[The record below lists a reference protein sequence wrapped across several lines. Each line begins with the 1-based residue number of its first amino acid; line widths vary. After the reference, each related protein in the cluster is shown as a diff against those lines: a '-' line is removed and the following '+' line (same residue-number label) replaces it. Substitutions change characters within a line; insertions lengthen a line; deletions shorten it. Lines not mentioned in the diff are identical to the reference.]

1 MTTSD
6 THPVYQELG
15 VRRVINAQGNRTL
28 LGGSAVSQD
37 IQNAMEYAN
46 EHYVEMRELLD
57 KSGEYVAQIL
67 GVEAAYITSG
77 CAAAL
82 TLGTA
87 GFMTGSDLDKMAQLP
102 NTAGMKTDILIQK
115 LQRYSYDRCFTL
127 TGANLVEVGDSNGC
141 SDEQLRS
148 AIGNNTAGVAF
159 LAKQDWN
166 NSILPL
172 EEVIQIAHENNVPV
186 IVDAASQIYPL
197 DYFRKLSQQADLVC
211 FGAKYFGAPN
221 STGIAC
227 GKREYVELV
236 AAHGFIGFESLGS
249 RSIGRP
255 MKVDRQEIIGVVAAM
270 KAWFTM
276 NHEDRIIGYD
286 HKFAIIKDGLDSVN
300 GITTNLI
307 QNPTA
312 WPFRLEINID
322 AQVISK
328 TADQIRAE
336 LDQGNPR
343 IWLGGSDPSTLIVN
357 VHELNEGDET
367 IIVDSLKN
375 SLMP

>member
-1 MTTSD
+1 
-6 THPVYQELG
+6 
-15 VRRVINAQGNRTL
+15 
-28 LGGSAVSQD
+28 
-37 IQNAMEYAN
+37 
-46 EHYVEMRELLD
+46 
-57 KSGEYVAQIL
+57 
-67 GVEAAYITSG
+67 
-77 CAAAL
+77 
-82 TLGTA
+82 
-87 GFMTGSDLDKMAQLP
+87 
-102 NTAGMKTDILIQK
+102 
-115 LQRYSYDRCFTL
+115 
-127 TGANLVEVGDSNGC
+127 
-141 SDEQLRS
+141 
-148 AIGNNTAGVAF
+148 
-159 LAKQDWN
+159 
-166 NSILPL
+166 
-172 EEVIQIAHENNVPV
+172 
-186 IVDAASQIYPL
+186 
-197 DYFRKLSQQADLVC
+197 
-211 FGAKYFGAPN
+211 
-221 STGIAC
+221 
-227 GKREYVELV
+227 
-236 AAHGFIGFESLGS
+236 
-249 RSIGRP
+249 